1 MTPRISVVC
10 SMFAVQETSFLL
22 TVKFDTLARGKNV
35 TEKYI
40 VSGVLV
46 Y

>member
-10 SMFAVQETSFLL
+10 SIFAVQETFFLL
-22 TVKFDTLARGKNV
+22 TVKIVTLARGKNV
-35 TEKYI
+35 IEKYI
-40 VSGVLV
+40 GSGFIV